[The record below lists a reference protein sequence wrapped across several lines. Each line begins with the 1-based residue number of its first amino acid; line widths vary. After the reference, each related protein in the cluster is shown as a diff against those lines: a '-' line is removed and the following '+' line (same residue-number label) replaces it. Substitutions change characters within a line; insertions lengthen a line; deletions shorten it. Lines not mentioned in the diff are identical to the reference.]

1 MKDIKQTE
9 SDTLAGNLTEDT
21 LDHSVLSVAKKR
33 EKFMRGLNPMGGI
46 FRVHGVPSGTKK
58 MRQLKFRQG

>member
-21 LDHSVLSVAKKR
+21 LDHINA
-33 EKFMRGLNPMGGI
+33 GI
-46 FRVHGVPSGTKK
+46 YARNNTE
-58 MRQLKFRQG
+58 QET